1 MTSLPSRTS
10 LEQLTCF
17 LLLVPGF
24 LYSQVIIREKVEIK
38 PHPAL
43 RSTQAACA
51 AEIRVESSFDGEVDP
66 DLPHLIWLKGPCGV
80 DAGSGSVSGSLT
92 APSYEGIYKAGYRFT
107 NPAGG
112 SGGQFRFAVYL
123 GDSLV
128 REFKTSVSCPTG
140 CTLFDEWTIQLFAGF
155 TFWPQYA
162 VIGSGGTNTFAA
174 VESTSTLT
182 CSPGAWI
189 TDWSIELEI
198 TKGRDVGSFVD
209 GAKRS
214 YTVVKK
220 KSQFSTFTFVADGEK
235 GYGDVEITARSA
247 GITVVKGFKV
257 IAPLPKVKIVP
268 PWWWYGGPI
277 KLAFDN
283 LPVLEF
289 GEIHTPGPGQKF
301 EPVITW
307 EPDDTI
313 NTANYFNLV
322 DELYVKVRAENAGGV
337 ARDSVKLVFETEC
350 IRANFD
356 PSELS
361 VGDTARLS
369 FQRVKEDGTVEDLP
383 RGLYTFSVT
392 IVAGQD
398 SSKGWFVTEQEEP
411 EGGTTLLNASAPILY
426 IAPSSIP
433 DTSMSVQVLGSA
445 WEVMWW
451 KKGEIGNRAPRVQNL
466 DTKQAEAQDAETG
479 VAKGTEDLRKQVSI
493 ASLRAALSSSWCPV
507 SGVRITSRLPELVIF
522 LREPKEEFLIDK
534 QPKMPD
540 LEIAAFVKNAPLEA
554 TFNYFWKM
562 TVKWTD
568 PFGKGWEAPQPF
580 VYANTSQIPTD
591 IWKVQWN
598 DTFVGGDEIRLEARV
613 TTGGGSYEAKPL
625 VNTFKILGENPTKE
639 EAIAGLNDHERAVMY
654 IESRY
659 RQFATV
665 DQYPNKKNYPLV
677 NINYNANGSPRS
689 VDRGIKQINSQHE
702 KGGRFNLTHVWNWRE
717 NKALGKEILEAANA
731 SAERL
736 PGRVRENK
744 KEYKAEA
751 YRGCPD
757 FPTDSVQYLWKE
769 TFKRYNGGNK
779 YDYWEWKPEAP
790 NDSASSGHWQRID
803 YPEKLPD
810 GRDNPAFKSS
820 KYADDVWSLV
830 QNKPHDW

>member
-398 SSKGWFVTEQEEP
+398 SSRGLFVTDEEEP

-426 IAPSSIP
+426 IAPPTIP
-433 DTSMSVQVLGSA
+433 DTEMKVQVIASA

-451 KKGEIGNRAPRVQNL
+451 KRDEVKGTASAIPNL
-466 DTKQAEAQDAETG
+466 SVKQAEVEQAGMKLAP
-479 VAKGTEDLRKQVSI
+479 AKADLARQITST
-493 ASLRAALSSSWCPV
+493 SLGAALASGWCPISQV
-507 SGVRITSRLPELVIF
+507 VVKGSPLHHFLVTVQPDTIVHGDTATVYVQAKDQGDRDVDPPSGT
-522 LREPKEEFLIDK
+522 
-534 QPKMPD
+534 
-540 LEIAAFVKNAPLEA
+540 
-554 TFNYFWKM
+554 
-562 TVKWTD
+562 
-568 PFGKGWEAPQPF
+568 
-580 VYANTSQIPTD
+580 
-591 IWKVQWN
+591 
-598 DTFVGGDEIRLEARV
+598 
-613 TTGGGSYEAKPL
+613 L
-625 VNTFKILGENPTKE
+625 VNVVLGAAEIHGDLQYLQQKGKTVVDIPYPDVKSGGVKFIADGENPIDTGPQTIAIGVTKVKDE
-639 EAIAGLNDHERAVMY
+639 RIAGTGSVLITPLFEKFCQGDSRWAATKYDNYVRKKKDETGDSTDAAGNKVYYTVGSKGCALTCLAMVTRAGGADIDPGTLAEYMNNERHYGFTPQNGVIWNATDSFPGNGV
-654 IESRY
+654 
-659 RQFATV
+659 FAYDEFDGEGLKYKDDKITV
-665 DQYPNKKNYPLV
+665 DLESSKAVPLDSLDQFLRRGSLIV
-677 NINYNANGSPRS
+677 VQVYNRS
-689 VDRGIKQINSQHE
+689 TRN
-702 KGGRFNLTHVWNWRE
+702 
-717 NKALGKEILEAANA
+717 
-731 SAERL
+731 
-736 PGRVRENK
+736 
-744 KEYKAEA
+744 
-751 YRGCPD
+751 
-757 FPTDSVQYLWKE
+757 
-769 TFKRYNGGNK
+769 
-779 YDYWEWKPEAP
+779 
-790 NDSASSGHWQRID
+790 GHWVLITAKIEGEYSILD
-803 YPEKLPD
+803 PGCYS
-810 GRDNPAFKSS
+810 GRTNLRNGYEGKIFRYIVYSR
-820 KYADDVWSLV
+820 
-830 QNKPHDW
+830 N